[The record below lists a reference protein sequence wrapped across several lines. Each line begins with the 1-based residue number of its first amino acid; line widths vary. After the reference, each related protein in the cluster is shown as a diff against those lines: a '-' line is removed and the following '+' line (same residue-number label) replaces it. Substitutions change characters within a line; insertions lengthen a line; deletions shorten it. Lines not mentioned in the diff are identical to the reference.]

1 MSAGQS
7 APAIDAKALETAT
20 DIHVFNSKGEK
31 VRFGDVFSNQKT
43 IVVFIRAYNAT
54 LCREVRI
61 YIYIYSR

>member
-61 YIYIYSR
+61 YIYIY